1 MSNLLSLVGV
11 RVSYNSVPAVHE
23 ATIEVREAEV
33 VALAGSNGAGKTSIM
48 RAIAG
53 AISVDVGRIEFAGSD
68 TTRLPAHERVA
79 LGIAHVPEGRRL
91 FGPLSAEENLRLGAF
106 RERSEAEVATRLE
119 YVYELFPI
127 LRERRRQKSGTLSGG
142 EQQMLAI
149 GRGLMSKPRLL
160 LLDEPSLGVMPTI
173 VDLIYGL
180 ARRMANDGVSVVIA
194 DQKLE
199 KLLRL
204 ADRGYVLQS
213 GNIIMSGSGAEL
225 LASGRIRETLLGRP
239 TPSKG

>member
-1 MSNLLSLVGV
+1 LTGV

-23 ATIEVREAEV
+23 ATIEVEEAEV
-33 VALAGSNGAGKTSIM
+33 VALVGANGAGKTSIM

-53 AISVDVGRIEFAGSD
+53 AIAIDEGRIEMAGTDIS
-68 TTRLPAHERVA
+68 RLPAHARVA

-106 RERSEAEVATRLE
+106 RERSESQVSARLE
-119 YVYELFPI
+119 YVYDLFPI
-127 LRERRRQKSGTLSGG
+127 LNERKRQKSGTLSGG

-149 GRGLMSKPRLL
+149 GRGLMSQPRLL
-160 LLDEPSLGVMPTI
+160 LLDEPSLGVMPTV
-173 VDLIYGL
+173 VDQIYGL
-180 ARRMANDGVSVVIA
+180 ARRLADDGVSVVIA

-225 LASGRIRETLLGRP
+225 LASGRIREALLGRP
-239 TPSKG
+239 KTSEG